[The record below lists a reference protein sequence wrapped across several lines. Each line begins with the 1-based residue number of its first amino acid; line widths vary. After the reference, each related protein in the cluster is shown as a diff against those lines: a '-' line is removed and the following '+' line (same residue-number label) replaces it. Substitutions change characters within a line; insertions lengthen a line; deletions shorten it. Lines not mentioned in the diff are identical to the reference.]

1 MIARASRPGGVLHG
15 TIKAKYKE
23 ETKMLVREMPIGE
36 KPQERIAE
44 LGGTYLSNSELLA
57 VLLGAD
63 SKDVSAM
70 DMAGEILNRCGDAHL
85 EGLAD
90 LSLAELMSIKGIGRD
105 KATKILAA
113 VELSRRLSRTAGK
126 AKTIISCPD
135 DAAEY
140 AMSRLMNEQRE
151 HFAVILVNV
160 KNHIISMP
168 IISIGSLTASVVH
181 PREVFKAA
189 IKHTAAAMILVH
201 NHPSG
206 DPEPSREDIATTKR
220 LVEVGKLM
228 DIPVLDHI
236 IIGRNR
242 YASLKEKGVIK

>member
-1 MIARASRPGGVLHG
+1 
-15 TIKAKYKE
+15 
-23 ETKMLVREMPIGE
+23 MLVREMPIGE

-44 LGGTYLSNSELLA
+44 LGATYLSNSELLA

-63 SKDVSAM
+63 SNNISAM
-70 DMAGEILNRCGDAHL
+70 DMAREILNHCGDSRL

-90 LSLAELMSIKGIGRD
+90 LPMAELMSIKGIGKD

-113 VELSRRLSRTAGK
+113 VELSRRINWTNNRH
-126 AKTIISCPD
+126 KTVITCPD

-140 AMSRLMNEQRE
+140 AMPKLMNEQRE
-151 HFAVILVNV
+151 HFAAILVNV
-160 KNHIISMP
+160 KNHIIGMP
-168 IISIGSLTASVVH
+168 VISIGSLTASVVH
-181 PREVFKAA
+181 PREVFKSA

-206 DPEPSREDIATTKR
+206 DPTPSKEDIVTTKR
-220 LVEVGKLM
+220 LVEAGKLM

-236 IIGRNR
+236 IIGRNK
-242 YASLKEKGVIK
+242 YVSLKEKGVIK